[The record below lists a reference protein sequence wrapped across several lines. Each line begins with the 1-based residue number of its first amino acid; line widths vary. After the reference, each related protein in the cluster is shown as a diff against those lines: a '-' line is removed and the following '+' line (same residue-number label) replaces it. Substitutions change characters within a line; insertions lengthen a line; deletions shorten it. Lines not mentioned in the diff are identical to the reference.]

1 MPRRPYIRAGIKHYQ
16 WKLDERSSVVFDANG
31 GGTVTFAPGGAREKW
46 VINFIT
52 TVVTNVVP
60 ASNLV
65 PQLILYRSAAIPGN
79 QLGGTFSAFQDT
91 STVVYELNMNEPIV
105 CVFSGGDPDSI
116 GTVHIEGVRHVWG
129 N

>member
-1 MPRRPYIRAGIKHYQ
+1 MRRPRIRPGIKHYQ
-16 WKLDERSSVVFDANG
+16 WKLDERASVVFDANG

-105 CVFSGGDPDSI
+105 CVFSGGDPASI
-116 GTVHIEGVRHVWG
+116 GTVHIEGIRHVWG